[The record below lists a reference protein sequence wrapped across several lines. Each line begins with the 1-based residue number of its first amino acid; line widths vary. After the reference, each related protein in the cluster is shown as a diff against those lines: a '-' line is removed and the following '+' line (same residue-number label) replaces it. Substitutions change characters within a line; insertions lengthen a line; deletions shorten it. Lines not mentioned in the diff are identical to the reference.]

1 MELQLQIIYILV
13 GLLLVF
19 IVIKYLLNIN
29 KVSYPQEA
37 IDILVKYFGDKDF
50 TKNDSMIELQEKLDI
65 EAPKN
70 NIRPKSVIYI
80 INDAKHKSDIF
91 YKYNSQHNK
100 PYTEFTIFKITA
112 NSVID
117 YCVKK
122 DINDKEAIKILFL
135 TLNNIE
141 LQNLFDTVKE
151 EKELLDSFYK
161 LLSGFMQRYNKRISE

>member
-1 MELQLQIIYILV
+1 MEYELEVIYILA

-19 IVIKYLLNIN
+19 TIRRYLLKIN
-29 KVSYPQEA
+29 NVPYPKEA
-37 IDILVKYFGDKDF
+37 IDILAKYFGDKNFD
-50 TKNDSMIELQEKLDI
+50 KNKTMFDLQEKLDI

-70 NIRPKSVIYI
+70 NIRHKSVIYI